1 MITLPDLPRAGRV
14 GRLRQPRSV
23 ADLPAELAS
32 GNAELD
38 ECGMGLLVGAAAF
51 RSSLAGSFTR
61 ARIICD
67 PGALRRP
74 LRDHR
79 GLAAQRRRRVG
90 FTAGPARRLRASPRH
105 PRPTGAHSAGA
116 PTGYSMTQPGQ
127 HSDGLTTACVMT
139 HAVTR
144 WSAADRSLRSAAGG
158 SSVPASG
165 GADKRMS
172 SLRLVNDRATME
184 PCRAIP

>member
-1 MITLPDLPRAGRV
+1 MSAAWVCWSVPLLSVPASQDPSHEPGSYATPARCGDRYEITVDWQHNDDG
-14 GRLRQPRSV
+14 
-23 ADLPAELAS
+23 E
-32 GNAELD
+32 
-38 ECGMGLLVGAAAF
+38 
-51 RSSLAGSFTR
+51 
-61 ARIICD
+61 I
-67 PGALRRP
+67 
-74 LRDHR
+74 
-79 GLAAQRRRRVG
+79 G

-144 WSAADRSLRSAAGG
+144 WSAADRSLRRVAGG

-172 SLRLVNDRATME
+172 PLRLVNDRATIE